1 MNMVLGVKTSPT
13 QSRAV
18 VEQEDEYESY
28 AQTPSIEN
36 RVVEELEQ
44 SYARSKSPTLP
55 TVTNT
60 VDEDEDDALS
70 YFQKLAEE

>member
-1 MNMVLGVKTSPT
+1 V
-13 QSRAV
+13 Q
-18 VEQEDEYESY
+18 QEDEFESY

-55 TVTNT
+55 TINSSVD
-60 VDEDEDDALS
+60 DEDTDDALA
-70 YFQKLAEE
+70 YFSKLAES

>member
-1 MNMVLGVKTSPT
+1 V
-13 QSRAV
+13 Q
-18 VEQEDEYESY
+18 QEDEFESY

-55 TVTNT
+55 TITSV
-60 VDEDEDDALS
+60 VDEDEDDALA
-70 YFQKLAEE
+70 YFSRLAE